1 MNTKEHRNHVIL
13 NTIILWGLMAFFLV
27 PVSSE
32 IKWLETLLYIV
43 AAGLLLAGS
52 ILLVIWVCK
61 KQLNLTEFVLKD
73 FRGSLLLDM
82 VLLSG
87 FVTNFVAG
95 KERFAYSL
103 LILAVID
110 VLATL
115 IPVKS
120 GDDK

>member
-1 MNTKEHRNHVIL
+1 MVGNP
-13 NTIILWGLMAFFLV
+13 LV
-27 PVSSE
+27 YCGGGATSGRKHPSGY
-32 IKWLETLLYIV
+32 LGMQETV
-43 AAGLLLAGS
+43 EFNR
-52 ILLVIWVCK
+52 VCIEK
-61 KQLNLTEFVLKD
+61 G

-82 VLLSG
+82 VLLRG

-120 GDDK
+120 GL